1 MTEEVAAVVTVEE
14 EVVVEEEVCTYD
26 ARRVH
31 AETGVARWCLATR
44 VAAHTLG
51 DTLCRRAACSD
62 CMHTPLAAC
71 PSTRTRIR
79 PRHRHSSTRRRRRG
93 ERSFGLGDVRPR
105 RLVVPAAGASTLS
118 SLAWKCVGLLTLP
131 PIPEALIPLPTV
143 PRQGTA
149 GRSRAWAVSM
159 SSDAVVGASRRA
171 CLYVELVGGVDRNRS
186 RYRIRS
192 QQQLLVSEFLL
203 ISIASVDRRL

>member
-1 MTEEVAAVVTVEE
+1 MVVDMEVERVEEVRPAAWRAAAVTEEVAAVVTVEE
-14 EVVVEEEVCTYD
+14 EVEEEVCTYD

-79 PRHRHSSTRRRRRG
+79 PRHRHCSTTLHRRG
-93 ERSFGLGDVRPR
+93 EARRCELDDGVLGG
-105 RLVVPAAGASTLS
+105 AGFDEHDCT
-118 SLAWKCVGLLTLP
+118 
-131 PIPEALIPLPTV
+131 
-143 PRQGTA
+143 
-149 GRSRAWAVSM
+149 
-159 SSDAVVGASRRA
+159 
-171 CLYVELVGGVDRNRS
+171 
-186 RYRIRS
+186 
-192 QQQLLVSEFLL
+192 FLF
-203 ISIASVDRRL
+203 V